1 MEDHGIGDSQIFGGT
16 AYNDDYANYGSQNV
30 RLHNSYGYRADPS
43 IDAQLNMI
51 GIDLDEDMVITAIGT
66 QGYGEPGVSEWV
78 TSFNIFYQNSAGI
91 QQPVKDTNG
100 KEMVRLKACLFSK

>member
-1 MEDHGIGDSQIFGGT
+1 
-16 AYNDDYANYGSQNV
+16 
-30 RLHNSYGYRADPS
+30 
-43 IDAQLNMI
+43 
-51 GIDLDEDMVITAIGT
+51 MVITAIGT